1 VLREQQ
7 YARAVRLSVGKKRF
21 WWLALR
27 VRVACIVRR
36 LLGLIVALWRGA
48 VSRLDYARPYR
59 PSPNMAT

>member
-7 YARAVRLSVGKKRF
+7 YARAVRLSLGKKRF

-27 VRVACIVRR
+27 VRVACMVR
-36 LLGLIVALWRGA
+36 LLWQVVAALWRAA

-59 PSPNMAT
+59 PSANLAT